1 MERKMVS
8 EAIDCETFERALLL
22 HCTEFIVQRR
32 AVLQAELRDRL
43 ALHVDSVLVLGNQS
57 LTHVHLYTGDVGQA
71 LQIAAHGNHQ
81 VERILVGGDL
91 RCSP

>member
-1 MERKMVS
+1 MERKAVS
-8 EAIDCETFERALLL
+8 EAIDCQTFERALLV
-22 HCTEFIVQRR
+22 HCTEFIVQGR

-43 ALHVDSVLVLGNQS
+43 ALHVDSALVLGNQS
-57 LTHVHLYTGDVGQA
+57 LTHVHLYTDDPGQA
-71 LQIAAHGNHQ
+71 PQIAAHGNHR